1 MDSLV
6 SALNEVLATGF
17 VLYLKTHAAHWNVE
31 GPFFGS
37 LHAMFERQYED
48 LHDAVDDYAEKL
60 RQLDVYVDASLGEFI
75 KRSRVSGF
83 SGPVPALAMVAELRR
98 DHETMLTVLEAALDA
113 AEEADQ
119 EGIIAFLGTRVEA
132 HQKWRWFLRVT
143 AKSV

>member
-1 MDSLV
+1 MD
-6 SALNEVLATGF
+6 ALIVALKKVLATGF

-37 LHAMFERQYED
+37 LHALFERQYED

-60 RQLDVYVDASLGEFI
+60 RQLDVYVDASLDEFD
-75 KRSRVSGF
+75 SF
-83 SGPVPALAMVAELRR
+83 SQVASFPGPTPALEMVAELRR
-98 DHETMLTVLEAALDA
+98 DHETMLNVLEAALDA
-113 AEEADQ
+113 AEAADQ